1 MMFKT
6 ATLSTLLL
14 ATSSSLHS
22 TSAFLAPQNGVQ
34 HHHRR
39 AFNVHAPST
48 KSAMW
53 SSTNADE
60 FNAPR
65 TTAGS
70 GVTEDNE
77 DLATRLKAQAAK
89 LRAEAS
95 KLEAEKSESMAKA
108 AQMAFDKFDTN
119 RDGTISIQELK
130 IGLEK
135 QLETQ
140 LSESRVKELMMAFN
154 ASGDNVLR
162 PDEFVTVDRF
172 RNKLNELARNEKER
186 ARQAKADAD
195 AERNGAKL
203 AEARLELLN
212 DAPPTNTDKAL
223 SVIPYLFPLLD
234 GLQYGQFLLGNADE
248 GNPLVKGLAVLYAL
262 YRVIP
267 LSGLV
272 AYLSLNFLSSNPRV
286 NRLVRFNMKQA
297 IFVDLA
303 MLFPGILLGVSTAVL
318 PAIGVNLD
326 LSSFTE
332 VASDAVF
339 CALLATLAYT
349 SISSLLGVTPDKLPF
364 ISDAVNDRM
373 PSIDMFDDEG
383 RFIGPRDDDS
393 NKMDKE

>member
-1 MMFKT
+1 
-6 ATLSTLLL
+6 
-14 ATSSSLHS
+14 
-22 TSAFLAPQNGVQ
+22 
-34 HHHRR
+34 
-39 AFNVHAPST
+39 
-48 KSAMW
+48 
-53 SSTNADE
+53 
-60 FNAPR
+60 
-65 TTAGS
+65 
-70 GVTEDNE
+70 
-77 DLATRLKAQAAK
+77 
-89 LRAEAS
+89 
-95 KLEAEKSESMAKA
+95 
-108 AQMAFDKFDTN
+108 
-119 RDGTISIQELK
+119 
-130 IGLEK
+130 
-135 QLETQ
+135 
-140 LSESRVKELMMAFN
+140 
-154 ASGDNVLR
+154 
-162 PDEFVTVDRF
+162 VDRF

-186 ARQAKADAD
+186 ARQAKADAET
-195 AERNGAKL
+195 ERNAAKL

-234 GLQYGQFLLGNADE
+234 GLQYGQFLLGNAAE